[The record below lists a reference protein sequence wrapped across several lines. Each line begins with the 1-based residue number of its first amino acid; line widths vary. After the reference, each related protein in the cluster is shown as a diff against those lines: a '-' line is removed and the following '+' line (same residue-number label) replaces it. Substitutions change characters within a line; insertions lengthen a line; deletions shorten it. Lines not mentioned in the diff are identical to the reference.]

1 MTLPKLMGRLKM
13 QTAKQINALCNTPGQ
28 PLWQRNYWER
38 ILRDERE
45 CAAVRA
51 YIRTNP
57 QRG

>member
-1 MTLPKLMGRLKM
+1 MGRFKM
-13 QTAKQINALCNTPGQ
+13 QTAKQINALCNTPSQ